1 MRFNVKPNE
10 TNLSVIKNLSIQNNL
25 KIKITS
31 DQAGVYLYNYSDE
44 TYDFLGLIEAF
55 SNIVGYFAFIMMVL
69 GFIMPVGK
77 LIIVEALAVVQIG
90 YFSIFQFQKVPLTF
104 LPLKNLKMSNG
115 FNDLSLVP
123 F

>member
-1 MRFNVKPNE
+1 LRFNVKPNE
-10 TNLSVIKNLSIQNNL
+10 TNLSGIKNLSIQNNL
-25 KIKITS
+25 TIKITS
-31 DQAGVYLYNYSDE
+31 DQVGVYLYNYSDE
-44 TYDFLGLIEAF
+44 TYAFLGLIDAF

-77 LIIVEALAVVQIG
+77 LVIVEALAVVQIG

-115 FNDLSLVP
+115 YNDLSFVP

>member
-1 MRFNVKPNE
+1 MRFNIKPDA
-10 TNLSVIKNLSIQNNL
+10 TNLSRIENLAIHNNL
-25 KIKITS
+25 TIKITS

-44 TYDFLGLIEAF
+44 TYAFLGLVEAF
-55 SNIVGYFAFIMMVL
+55 SNIVGYFAFIMAVL

-77 LIIVEALAVVQIG
+77 LVIVEALAIVQIG

-104 LPLKNLKMSNG
+104 LPLKNLKISNG
-115 FNDLSLVP
+115 YNDLSFVP